1 MSLRTWRGGIER
13 SIHILPNP
21 CLTNA
26 SPYQTLGSSV
36 FDSIT
41 EQTRKFKANVFAFRY
56 YRLTIP
62 ELSRHYPSES
72 FYWSF
77 SWRCV
82 TENLPSRDALEQ
94 TWA

>member
-36 FDSIT
+36 SCSISQ
-41 EQTRKFKANVFAFRY
+41 QTGKFK
-56 YRLTIP
+56 TIFP
-62 ELSRHYPSES
+62 YSTTSYLLFRHYPAGISQYPITGA
-72 FYWSF
+72 F
-77 SWRCV
+77 
-82 TENLPSRDALEQ
+82 TGGQ
-94 TWA
+94 